1 MGDLE
6 SSMKP
11 EILELSFEFGLDIF
25 CPSWGWARR
34 KSHCGLEFCGVG
46 AAKCT
51 NFQGADSI
59 KAPMGMLC

>member
-25 CPSWGWARR
+25 CPSWG
-34 KSHCGLEFCGVG
+34 
-46 AAKCT
+46 
-51 NFQGADSI
+51 
-59 KAPMGMLC
+59 